1 MGSSWSNAAWRLS
14 CAPSAPDLKTCVHF
28 FLSDPLKLILQTPLS
43 RLPATSPKPLTSAL
57 SQFSSFLNSL
67 DVLSSPRLALLTS
80 NTLAET
86 IHRQALRKISE
97 AYAEVCDLVL
107 DKKEG
112 YEFGETMIRR
122 GREEVAVAL
131 GVGAGEG

>member
-1 MGSSWSNAAWRLS
+1 M
-14 CAPSAPDLKTCVHF
+14 
-28 FLSDPLKLILQTPLS
+28 S
-43 RLPATSPKPLTSAL
+43 RLPATSPKAL
-57 SQFSSFLNSL
+57 SAALSTFSTFLNSL

-80 NTLAET
+80 NVLAET

-97 AYAEVCDLVL
+97 AYGEVCDLVL

-112 YEFGETMIRR
+112 YEFGETMVRR

-131 GVGAGEG
+131 GVEDE